1 MTFKKTFIDKSGAF
15 IYVTRFFIK
24 LYNLVGL
31 ERFNF
36 SGKMDYLITT
46 VNTVHRNQIAYKL

>member
-15 IYVTRFFIK
+15 IYVTIFLIK

-31 ERFNF
+31 GRFNF
-36 SGKMDYLITT
+36 TPKGVS
-46 VNTVHRNQIAYKL
+46 

>member
-15 IYVTRFFIK
+15 IYVTIFFIK

-31 ERFNF
+31 GRFNF
-36 SGKMDYLITT
+36 SRIRCLTHGC
-46 VNTVHRNQIAYKL
+46 